1 MSELDFFIKMKS
13 SGLRSILVCPSI
25 VTLAD
30 VLDESGTLIFTS
42 SFAGKI
48 TNWINA
54 ELFTR
59 SK

>member
-48 TNWINA
+48 TN
-54 ELFTR
+54 
-59 SK
+59 